1 MPMSSHNHSPKVLVI
16 ASAFPPTGGPG
27 VQRTLKFVKYLPQF
41 GWSPVGWTLDRC
53 SGLPTDETLLSDVP
67 GGVVIHRREGGHRA
81 MPTLME
87 SIHRCAGKPGLFG
100 AAARRFDWRLRARH
114 AGASFP
120 DELASWAE
128 ASVSP
133 ILRVIAELGI
143 DVLYSTFSP
152 ASNHLLA
159 MKIREAT
166 GLPWVADFRDLWTDD
181 YRYREPSA
189 PLRSAHRRLEQEFLE
204 SADIVIGVS
213 DRQTNI
219 LASHVPARR
228 DQFVTITNGFD
239 PEDFDNCSDGPE
251 VATNGDRFV
260 LAHVGR
266 FDRWRTPGVFFEG
279 LLRFFRETEAAG
291 ESFELRIVGHIDRV
305 TASRVDATG
314 VTWSATGEVSH
325 GEAIREMR
333 RADALLLNVPDGP
346 NADSVIPAKVFE
358 YLAAR
363 RPILV
368 VGPVDGEAERIVQ
381 SQRAGL
387 AANFDAGDIGRAI
400 GRLFGAWNNG
410 SLAELYDPC
419 DIDQFSRVVLTKRL
433 AKRFDGLAARASD
446 KRDPQTAP
454 LETVAS

>member
-1 MPMSSHNHSPKVLVI
+1 MSSHNHSPKVLVI

-41 GWSPVGWTLDRC
+41 GWSPVVWTLDRC

-67 GGVVIHRREGGHRA
+67 GGVVIHRREGGRRA

-87 SIHRCAGKPGLFG
+87 SIHRTAGKPGLFG
-100 AAARRFDWRLRARH
+100 AAARRFDRRLRTRH

-159 MKIREAT
+159 MKVREAT

-213 DRQTNI
+213 GRQTNI
-219 LASHVPARR
+219 LAAHAPARC

-239 PEDFDNCSDGPE
+239 PEDFENCSDAAE
-251 VATNGDRFV
+251 VAKNGDRFV

-279 LLRFFRETEAAG
+279 LSRFLRETEAAG
-291 ESFELRIVGHIDRV
+291 KSFELRIVGHIDRL

-314 VTWSATGEVSH
+314 VTWSRTGEVSH

-346 NADSVIPAKVFE
+346 NADSVIPAKLFE

-368 VGPVDGEAERIVQ
+368 LGPVDGEAERIVL
-381 SQRAGL
+381 SQMAGV
-387 AANFDAGDIGRAI
+387 ATNFDEVDIGRAI
-400 GRLFGAWNNG
+400 GRVFGAWKGG

-419 DIDQFSRVVLTKRL
+419 DIDQFSRVGLTRRL
-433 AKRFDGLAARASD
+433 AEWLDKLAARASEE
-446 KRDPQTAP
+446 RDLQTAP
-454 LETVAS
+454 LETAVS

>member
-1 MPMSSHNHSPKVLVI
+1 MSSHNHSPKVLVI

-41 GWSPVGWTLDRC
+41 GWSPVVWTLDRC
-53 SGLPTDETLLSDVP
+53 SGLPTDESLLSDVP
-67 GGVVIHRREGGHRA
+67 SEVSIHRRAGGNRA

-87 SIHRCAGKPGLFG
+87 SIHRCADKQGLFG
-100 AAARRFDWRLRARH
+100 AAARRLDWRLRTRH

-120 DELASWAE
+120 DECAPWAE
-128 ASVSP
+128 ASVRP
-133 ILRVIAELGI
+133 ILRLIPELGI

-159 MKIREAT
+159 MKVREAT

-181 YRYREPSA
+181 YRYREASA

-213 DRQTNI
+213 GRQTNI
-219 LASHVPARR
+219 LAAHAPARR
-228 DQFVTITNGFD
+228 DQFATITNGFD
-239 PEDFDNCSDGPE
+239 PEDFDNCSGDAE
-251 VATNGDRFV
+251 VATSGDRFV

-279 LLRFFRETEAAG
+279 LSRFLRETEAAG

-314 VTWSATGEVSH
+314 VTWSGTGEVSH

-333 RADALLLNVPDGP
+333 RADALLLNVPDGR
-346 NADSVIPAKVFE
+346 NADSVIPAKLFE

-387 AANFDAGDIGRAI
+387 ATNFDEADIGQAI
-400 GRLFGAWNNG
+400 GRLFRAWHDG

-419 DIDQFSRVVLTKRL
+419 DIDQFSRVGLTRRL
-433 AKRFDGLAARASD
+433 AEWLDKLAARASE
-446 KRDPQTAP
+446 KRDSQTAP
-454 LETVAS
+454 LETAAS

>member
-1 MPMSSHNHSPKVLVI
+1 MSSHNHSPKVLVI

-41 GWSPVGWTLDRC
+41 GWSPVVWTLDRC

-87 SIHRCAGKPGLFG
+87 SIHRTAGKPGLFG
-100 AAARRFDWRLRARH
+100 AAARRFDRRLRTRH

-120 DELASWAE
+120 DECASWAE

-159 MKIREAT
+159 MKVREAT

-213 DRQTNI
+213 GDRQ
-219 LASHVPARR
+219 
-228 DQFVTITNGFD
+228 
-239 PEDFDNCSDGPE
+239 
-251 VATNGDRFV
+251 
-260 LAHVGR
+260 
-266 FDRWRTPGVFFEG
+266 
-279 LLRFFRETEAAG
+279 
-291 ESFELRIVGHIDRV
+291 
-305 TASRVDATG
+305 
-314 VTWSATGEVSH
+314 
-325 GEAIREMR
+325 
-333 RADALLLNVPDGP
+333 AL
-346 NADSVIPAKVFE
+346 
-358 YLAAR
+358 
-363 RPILV
+363 
-368 VGPVDGEAERIVQ
+368 
-381 SQRAGL
+381 SQRTCP
-387 AANFDAGDIGRAI
+387 RVAI
-400 GRLFGAWNNG
+400 N
-410 SLAELYDPC
+410 SLPSPTVSIRRISTMVPMA
-419 DIDQFSRVVLTKRL
+419 QKW
-433 AKRFDGLAARASD
+433 
-446 KRDPQTAP
+446 PQTAIGSCSP
-454 LETVAS
+454 MWVDSTVGVRPASFSRGCRDSFEKRRRRASHS

>member
-1 MPMSSHNHSPKVLVI
+1 MSSHDHPPSVLVI

-41 GWSPVGWTLDRC
+41 GWNPVVWTLDRC
-53 SGLPTDETLLSDVP
+53 RGLPTDETLLSDVP
-67 GGVVIHRREGGHRA
+67 RGVPIHRREGGNRA

-87 SIHRCAGKPGLFG
+87 SIHRCADKPGLLG
-100 AAARRFDWRLRARH
+100 AAARRFDWRLRTRH
-114 AGASFP
+114 AGSSFP
-120 DELASWAE
+120 DECASWAE
-128 ASVSP
+128 ASVMP
-133 ILRVIAELGI
+133 ILRVIAEVGI

-159 MKIREAT
+159 MKVREAT

-181 YRYREPSA
+181 YRYRESSA

-204 SADIVIGVS
+204 SADMVIGVS
-213 DRQTNI
+213 GRQTNI

-228 DQFVTITNGFD
+228 DQFATITNGFD
-239 PEDFDNCSDGPE
+239 PEDFDNRSDAAE
-251 VATNGDRFV
+251 EATKGDRFV

-266 FDRWRTPGVFFEG
+266 FDRWRTPAVFFEG
-279 LLRFFRETEAAG
+279 LSRFLRETEAARG
-291 ESFELRIVGHIDRV
+291 SFELRIVGHIDRV

-314 VTWSATGEVSH
+314 VTWSGTGEVSH
-325 GEAIREMR
+325 REAIREMCG
-333 RADALLLNVPDGP
+333 ADALLLNVPDGP
-346 NADSVIPAKVFE
+346 NADSVIPAKLFE

-381 SQRAGL
+381 SQMAGL
-387 AANFDAGDIGRAI
+387 ATNFDEADIGRAI
-400 GRLFGAWNNG
+400 GRLFGARHDG

-419 DIDQFSRVVLTKRL
+419 DIDQFSRVALTRRL
-433 AKRFDGLAARASD
+433 AEWLDDLAARASE
-446 KRDPQTAP
+446 KRDPQTAS
-454 LETVAS
+454 LETAAS